1 MMRKFP
7 LVLSVLL
14 LLAFGIQLDV
24 RAEPGPNQ
32 SVDEYLKQQK
42 NDENIKKE
50 SETKNNIEETPET
63 TDEPVSAG
71 VSVTAW
77 DYIKMIF
84 ALLFVIALL
93 YGLLRFVNSRNKT
106 FQTNQLIHNLGGVGV
121 GQGKSL
127 QLMQVGNSIFLV
139 GIGEDITLLKEIT
152 DPAEIQNLTKIYEDK
167 VDIGKSIPYISEL
180 FGRLKEKGTTKTKD
194 EDKEASFKETFQKR
208 LQEIQKDRSNVLKDW
223 KTKER
228 DNNE

>member
-1 MMRKFP
+1 MRKFP
-7 LVLSVLL
+7 LLLSVLL
-14 LLAFGIQLDV
+14 LLIFGTQLDV
-24 RAEPGPNQ
+24 KAELDSNK
-32 SVDEYLKQQK
+32 SIEDYY
-42 NDENIKKE
+42 KE
-50 SETKNNIEETPET
+50 LNKDQNNEKETEANIEKTPET
-63 TDEPVSAG
+63 NDEPVSVG

-93 YGLLRFVNSRNKT
+93 YGLLRFVNSRNKN

-139 GIGEDITLLKEIT
+139 GIGDDITLLKEIT
-152 DPAEIQNLTKIYEDK
+152 NPEEIENLTKVYEEK
-167 VDIGKSIPYISEL
+167 IDIGKNIPYISEL
-180 FGRLKEKGTTKTKD
+180 IGRLKEKGNSRTET
-194 EDKEASFKETFQKR
+194 EDKKPSFDETFQKR

>member
-1 MMRKFP
+1 MRKFP
-7 LVLSVLL
+7 LVLSVILL
-14 LLAFGIQLDV
+14 LTFGIQLDV
-24 RAEPGPNQ
+24 RAESDPNE
-32 SVDEYLKQQK
+32 SVDEYLKKQN
-42 NDENIKKE
+42 NDVDSKKE
-50 SETKNNIEETPET
+50 SEVNIEETPET
-63 TDEPVSAG
+63 TEETVSVG

-77 DYIKMIF
+77 DYVKMIF

-106 FQTNQLIHNLGGVGV
+106 FQTNQLINNLGGVGV

-152 DPAEIQNLTKIYEDK
+152 DPAEIENLTKIYEEK
-167 VDIGKSIPYISEL
+167 IDIGKSIPYISEL
-180 FGRLKEKGTTKTKD
+180 IGRFREKGTSKTKS
-194 EDKEASFKETFQKR
+194 EDKKPSFDETFQKR

>member
-7 LVLSVLL
+7 LLLSVLL
-14 LLAFGIQLDV
+14 LLTFGTQLDV
-24 RAEPGPNQ
+24 KAESDSNK
-32 SVDEYLKQQK
+32 SIEEYYKDLNKDQ
-42 NDENIKKE
+42 NNEKE
-50 SETKNNIEETPET
+50 SEPNIEETPET
-63 TDEPVSAG
+63 TVEPVSAG

-77 DYIKMIF
+77 DYIKMVF

-93 YGLLRFVNSRNKT
+93 YGLLRFVNSRNRT

-139 GIGEDITLLKEIT
+139 GIGDDITLLKEIT
-152 DPAEIQNLTKIYEDK
+152 NPVEIESLTKIYEEK
-167 VDIGKSIPYISEL
+167 VDIGKNIPYISEL
-180 FGRLKEKGTTKTKD
+180 IGRLRDKGTLKAKTDSK
-194 EDKEASFKETFQKR
+194 KPSFDETFQKR

>member
-1 MMRKFP
+1 MRKFP
-7 LVLSVLL
+7 LVLSVFLFL
-14 LLAFGIQLDV
+14 TFGTQLV
-24 RAEPGPNQ
+24 VKAEVDSNE
-32 SVDEYLKQQK
+32 SVEQYLNNNNSK
-42 NDENIKKE
+42 NEKD
-50 SETKNNIEETPET
+50 SEVIIEETPDTTET
-63 TDEPVSAG
+63 TEPVSAG

-77 DYIKMIF
+77 DYIKMVL

-93 YGLLRFVNSRNKT
+93 YGVLRFVNSRNKT
-106 FQTNQLIHNLGGVGV
+106 FQTNQLIQNLGGVGV

-152 DPAEIQNLTKIYEDK
+152 DPVEIENLTKIYEAK
-167 VDIGKSIPYISEL
+167 IDIEKSIPYIFEIV
-180 FGRLKEKGTTKTKD
+180 GRLKDKGTSQK
-194 EDKEASFKETFQKR
+194 KESKQQPSFKETFQKR
-208 LQEIQKDRSNVLKDW
+208 LQDIQKDRSNVLKDW

>member
-1 MMRKFP
+1 MRKYN
-7 LVLSVLL
+7 LVVLSVLL
-14 LLAFGIQLDV
+14 LLTFGIQLDV
-24 RAEPGPNQ
+24 KAE
-32 SVDEYLKQQK
+32 VDANESIEEYYNKSNNNK
-42 NDENIKKE
+42 NNEKE
-50 SETKNNIEETPET
+50 SEVNVEETPET
-63 TDEPVSAG
+63 TEEPVSVG
-71 VSVTAW
+71 VSVTAM

-93 YGLLRFVNSRNKT
+93 YGLLRFVNSRNKS
-106 FQTNQLIHNLGGVGV
+106 FQTNQLIQNLGGVGV

-139 GIGEDITLLKEIT
+139 GIGEDITLLKEIN
-152 DPAEIQNLTKIYEDK
+152 DPEEIEKLTKKYEEK

-180 FGRLKEKGTTKTKD
+180 IGRLKEKGTSKSKS
-194 EDKEASFKETFQKR
+194 EGKELSFDETFQKK

>member
-1 MMRKFP
+1 MRKFS
-7 LVLSVLL
+7 LVLSILFLL
-14 LLAFGIQLDV
+14 TFGIQLDV
-24 RAEPGPNQ
+24 RAESDSNQ
-32 SVDEYLKQQK
+32 SIDEYLKNLNK
-42 NDENIKKE
+42 DESNEKE
-50 SETKNNIEETPET
+50 SQSNQEEAPET
-63 TDEPVSAG
+63 TDEPVSVG

-106 FQTNQLIHNLGGVGV
+106 FQTNQLIQNLGGVGV

-139 GIGEDITLLKEIT
+139 GIGEDITLIKEIN
-152 DPAEIQNLTKIYEDK
+152 DPAEIEKLTKIYEEK
-167 VDIGKSIPYISEL
+167 VDIGNSIPYISEL
-180 FGRLKEKGTTKTKD
+180 IGRLREKGITNTKR
-194 EDKEASFKETFQKR
+194 ESKEPSFDETFQKR

>member
-14 LLAFGIQLDV
+14 LLTFGIQLDV
-24 RAEPGPNQ
+24 RAESDPNE
-32 SVDEYLKQQK
+32 SVDEYLKKQN
-42 NDENIKKE
+42 NDVDSKKE
-50 SETKNNIEETPET
+50 SEVTIEETPET
-63 TDEPVSAG
+63 TEETVSVG
-71 VSVTAW
+71 VSVTAL
-77 DYIKMIF
+77 DYVKMIF

-106 FQTNQLIHNLGGVGV
+106 FQTNQLINNLGGVGV

-139 GIGEDITLLKEIT
+139 GIGEDITLLKEII
-152 DPAEIQNLTKIYEDK
+152 DPAEIESLTKIYEEK

-180 FGRLKEKGTTKTKD
+180 IGRFREKGTSKTKS
-194 EDKEASFKETFQKR
+194 EDKKPSFDETFQKR

>member
-1 MMRKFP
+1 MRKFP
-7 LVLSVLL
+7 LVLSVFLFL
-14 LLAFGIQLDV
+14 TFGTQLV
-24 RAEPGPNQ
+24 VKAEVDSNE
-32 SVDEYLKQQK
+32 SVEQYLKNNNSK
-42 NDENIKKE
+42 NEKD
-50 SETKNNIEETPET
+50 SEAIIEETPDTTET
-63 TDEPVSAG
+63 TEPVSAG

-77 DYIKMIF
+77 DYIKMVL

-93 YGLLRFVNSRNKT
+93 YGVLRFVNSRNKT
-106 FQTNQLIHNLGGVGV
+106 FQTNQLIQNLGGVGV

-152 DPAEIQNLTKIYEDK
+152 DPVEIENLTKIYEAKID
-167 VDIGKSIPYISEL
+167 VGKSIPYIFEIV
-180 FGRLKEKGTTKTKD
+180 GRLKDKGTSQK
-194 EDKEASFKETFQKR
+194 KESKQPSFKETFQKR
-208 LQEIQKDRSNVLKDW
+208 LQDIQKDRSNVLKDW

>member
-1 MMRKFP
+1 MMRKYN
-7 LVLSVLL
+7 LVVLSVLL
-14 LLAFGIQLDV
+14 LLTFGIQLDV
-24 RAEPGPNQ
+24 KAEVDANESIEEYYNKSNNNQ
-32 SVDEYLKQQK
+32 NNE
-42 NDENIKKE
+42 KE
-50 SETKNNIEETPET
+50 SEVKVEETPET
-63 TDEPVSAG
+63 TEDPVSVG

-77 DYIKMIF
+77 DYIKMVF

-106 FQTNQLIHNLGGVGV
+106 FQTNQLIQNLGGVGV

-139 GIGEDITLLKEIT
+139 GIGDDITLLKEIT
-152 DPAEIQNLTKIYEDK
+152 DPEEIEKLTKIYEEK

-180 FGRLKEKGTTKTKD
+180 IGRLKEKGTSKSKG
-194 EDKEASFKETFQKR
+194 EGKEPSFDETFQKR

>member
-1 MMRKFP
+1 MMRKFS
-7 LVLSVLL
+7 LFLSVLIL
-14 LLAFGIQLDV
+14 LTFGIQLDV
-24 RAEPGPNQ
+24 RAATDPNE
-32 SVDEYLKQQK
+32 SVDERLKKLK
-42 NDENIKKE
+42 NDLNKE
-50 SETKNNIEETPET
+50 QDSEANKIEESPET
-63 TDEPVSAG
+63 TDKPVSES

-77 DYIKMIF
+77 DYIKMIL

-152 DPAEIQNLTKIYEDK
+152 DPVEIENLTRIYEEK
-167 VDIGKSIPYISEL
+167 VDIGKSIPYISEII
-180 FGRLKEKGTTKTKD
+180 GRLKEKRTSKTKSKG
-194 EDKEASFKETFQKR
+194 KEPSFDETFQKR

-223 KTKER
+223 KTRER

>member
-7 LVLSVLL
+7 LFLSVLL
-14 LLAFGIQLDV
+14 LLTFGTQLDV
-24 RAEPGPNQ
+24 KAELDSNK
-32 SVDEYLKQQK
+32 SIEEYYKDLNKDQ
-42 NDENIKKE
+42 NNEKE
-50 SETKNNIEETPET
+50 SEANIEETPET
-63 TDEPVSAG
+63 TVEPVSAG

-77 DYIKMIF
+77 DYIKMVF

-139 GIGEDITLLKEIT
+139 GIGDDITLLKEIT
-152 DPAEIQNLTKIYEDK
+152 NPVEIENLTKIYEEK
-167 VDIGKSIPYISEL
+167 VDIGKNIPYISEL
-180 FGRLKEKGTTKTKD
+180 IGRLRDKGTSKTKTETK
-194 EDKEASFKETFQKR
+194 KPSFDETFQKR

>member
-1 MMRKFP
+1 MRKFP

-14 LLAFGIQLDV
+14 FLTFGTQLV
-24 RAEPGPNQ
+24 VKAELDSNE
-32 SVDEYLKQQK
+32 SVEQYLKNNNSK
-42 NDENIKKE
+42 
-50 SETKNNIEETPET
+50 SEKDPEAIIEETPDISES

-93 YGLLRFVNSRNKT
+93 YGILRFVNSRNKT

-139 GIGEDITLLKEIT
+139 GIGEDITLLKEIN
-152 DPAEIQNLTKIYEDK
+152 DPAEIENLTKIYEEK

-180 FGRLKEKGTTKTKD
+180 IGRLKEKGTSQKKEIKD
-194 EDKEASFKETFQKR
+194 PSFNETFQKK

>member
-1 MMRKFP
+1 MRKFP
-7 LVLSVLL
+7 LVLSVILL
-14 LLAFGIQLDV
+14 LTFGIQLDV
-24 RAEPGPNQ
+24 RAESDSNE
-32 SVDEYLKQQK
+32 SVDDYLKKQN
-42 NDENIKKE
+42 NDVNSKKE
-50 SETKNNIEETPET
+50 SEANIEETPET
-63 TDEPVSAG
+63 TEEPVSEG

-106 FQTNQLIHNLGGVGV
+106 FQTNQLIQNLGGVGV

-152 DPAEIQNLTKIYEDK
+152 DPAEIENLTKIYEEK
-167 VDIGKSIPYISEL
+167 VDIGKNIPYISEL
-180 FGRLKEKGTTKTKD
+180 IGRLGAKGTSRKKS
-194 EDKEASFKETFQKR
+194 EGKEPSFNETFQKR
-208 LQEIQKDRSNVLKDW
+208 LQEIQKDRSKVLKDW

>member
-7 LVLSVLL
+7 LFLSVLL
-14 LLAFGIQLDV
+14 LLTFGTELDV
-24 RAEPGPNQ
+24 KAELDSNK
-32 SVDEYLKQQK
+32 SIEEYYKDLNKDQ
-42 NDENIKKE
+42 NNEKE
-50 SETKNNIEETPET
+50 SEANIEETPET
-63 TDEPVSAG
+63 TVEPVSAG

-77 DYIKMIF
+77 DYIKMVF

-106 FQTNQLIHNLGGVGV
+106 FQTNQLINNLGGVGV

-139 GIGEDITLLKEIT
+139 GIGDDITLLKEIT
-152 DPAEIQNLTKIYEDK
+152 NPVEIESLTKIYEEK
-167 VDIGKSIPYISEL
+167 VDIGKNIPYISEL
-180 FGRLKEKGTTKTKD
+180 IGRLRDKGNSKTKTESK
-194 EDKEASFKETFQKR
+194 KLSFDETFQKR

>member
-1 MMRKFP
+1 MMRKYN
-7 LVLSVLL
+7 LVVLSVLL
-14 LLAFGIQLDV
+14 LLTFGIQLDV
-24 RAEPGPNQ
+24 KAEVDANESIEEYYNKSNNNQ
-32 SVDEYLKQQK
+32 NNE
-42 NDENIKKE
+42 KE
-50 SETKNNIEETPET
+50 SEANIEETPET
-63 TDEPVSAG
+63 IEEPVSVG

-139 GIGEDITLLKEIT
+139 GIGDDITLIKEIT
-152 DPAEIQNLTKIYEDK
+152 DPKEI
-167 VDIGKSIPYISEL
+167 
-180 FGRLKEKGTTKTKD
+180 EKLTTKTC
-194 EDKEASFKETFQKR
+194 
-208 LQEIQKDRSNVLKDW
+208 
-223 KTKER
+223 
-228 DNNE
+228 

>member
-1 MMRKFP
+1 MRKFP

-14 LLAFGIQLDV
+14 FLTFGTQLV
-24 RAEPGPNQ
+24 VKAELDSNE
-32 SVDEYLKQQK
+32 SVEQYLKNNNSK
-42 NDENIKKE
+42 
-50 SETKNNIEETPET
+50 SEKDPEANIEETPDISES

-93 YGLLRFVNSRNKT
+93 YGILRFVNSRNKT

-139 GIGEDITLLKEIT
+139 GIGEDITLLKEIN
-152 DPAEIQNLTKIYEDK
+152 DPAEIENLTKIYEEK

-180 FGRLKEKGTTKTKD
+180 IGRLKEKGTSQKKEIKD
-194 EDKEASFKETFQKR
+194 PSFNETFQKK

>member
-1 MMRKFP
+1 MRKFP
-7 LVLSVLL
+7 LVLSVILL
-14 LLAFGIQLDV
+14 LTFGIQLDA
-24 RAEPGPNQ
+24 RAESDSNE
-32 SVDEYLKQQK
+32 SVDEYLKKQN
-42 NDENIKKE
+42 NDVNSKKE
-50 SETKNNIEETPET
+50 LETNIEETPET
-63 TDEPVSAG
+63 TEEPVSEG

-152 DPAEIQNLTKIYEDK
+152 DPAEIENLTKIYEEK
-167 VDIGKSIPYISEL
+167 VDIGKNIPYISEL
-180 FGRLKEKGTTKTKD
+180 IGRLREKGTSRTKS
-194 EDKEASFKETFQKR
+194 EGKEPSFDETFQKR

>member
-1 MMRKFP
+1 MRKFP
-7 LVLSVLL
+7 LVLSVFLFL
-14 LLAFGIQLDV
+14 TFGTQLV
-24 RAEPGPNQ
+24 VKAEVDSNE
-32 SVDEYLKQQK
+32 SVEQYL
-42 NDENIKKE
+42 N
-50 SETKNNIEETPET
+50 KNNSKNEKDSEAIIEETPDTTET
-63 TDEPVSAG
+63 TEPVSAG

-77 DYIKMIF
+77 DYIKMVL

-93 YGLLRFVNSRNKT
+93 YGVLRFVNSRNKT
-106 FQTNQLIHNLGGVGV
+106 FQTNQLIQNLGGVGV

-152 DPAEIQNLTKIYEDK
+152 NPVEIENLTKIYEAK
-167 VDIGKSIPYISEL
+167 IDIEKSIPYIFEIV
-180 FGRLKEKGTTKTKD
+180 GRLKDKGTSQK
-194 EDKEASFKETFQKR
+194 KESKQPSFKETFQKR
-208 LQEIQKDRSNVLKDW
+208 LQDIQKERSNVLKDW

>member
-1 MMRKFP
+1 MRKFP
-7 LVLSVLL
+7 LVVSVILL
-14 LLAFGIQLDV
+14 LTFGIQLDV
-24 RAEPGPNQ
+24 RAESDPNE
-32 SVDEYLKQQK
+32 SVDEYLKKQN
-42 NDENIKKE
+42 NDMDSKKE
-50 SETKNNIEETPET
+50 SEVNIEETPET
-63 TDEPVSAG
+63 TEETVSVG

-77 DYIKMIF
+77 DYVKMIF

-106 FQTNQLIHNLGGVGV
+106 FQTNQLINNLGGVGV

-152 DPAEIQNLTKIYEDK
+152 DPAEIENLTKIYEEK

-180 FGRLKEKGTTKTKD
+180 IGRFREKGTSKTKS
-194 EDKEASFKETFQKR
+194 EDKKPSFDETFQKR

>member
-7 LVLSVLL
+7 LFLSVLL
-14 LLAFGIQLDV
+14 LLTFGTQLGV
-24 RAEPGPNQ
+24 KAELDSNKSIEDYYKELNKDQ
-32 SVDEYLKQQK
+32 
-42 NDENIKKE
+42 NNENE
-50 SETKNNIEETPET
+50 SEANIEKTPET
-63 TDEPVSAG
+63 NDEPVSVG

-93 YGLLRFVNSRNKT
+93 YGLLRFVNSRNKN

-139 GIGEDITLLKEIT
+139 GIGDDITLLKEIT
-152 DPAEIQNLTKIYEDK
+152 NPEEIENLTKVYEEK
-167 VDIGKSIPYISEL
+167 IDIGKSIPYISEL
-180 FGRLKEKGTTKTKD
+180 IGRLKEKGNSRTET
-194 EDKEASFKETFQKR
+194 EDKKSSFDETFQKR

>member
-1 MMRKFP
+1 MMRKFT

-14 LLAFGIQLDV
+14 LLILGTQLDV
-24 RAEPGPNQ
+24 SAESDSNK
-32 SVDEYLKQQK
+32 SVDEYFNNDK
-42 NDENIKKE
+42 NQNTEKEPEAIKD
-50 SETKNNIEETPET
+50 ETPET

-93 YGLLRFVNSRNKT
+93 YAILRFVNSRNKS

-152 DPAEIQNLTKIYEDK
+152 DPLEIENLTKIYEEK

-180 FGRLKEKGTTKTKD
+180 IGRLNAKGSTRKKESKNP
-194 EDKEASFKETFQKR
+194 SFNETFQKR

>member
-1 MMRKFP
+1 MRKFP
-7 LVLSVLL
+7 LVVSVILL
-14 LLAFGIQLDV
+14 LTFGIQLDV
-24 RAEPGPNQ
+24 RAESDPNE
-32 SVDEYLKQQK
+32 SVDEYLKKQN
-42 NDENIKKE
+42 NDVDSKKE
-50 SETKNNIEETPET
+50 SEVNIEETPET
-63 TDEPVSAG
+63 TEETVSVG

-77 DYIKMIF
+77 DYVKMIF

-93 YGLLRFVNSRNKT
+93 YGLLRLVNSRNKT
-106 FQTNQLIHNLGGVGV
+106 FQTNQLINNLGGVGV

-152 DPAEIQNLTKIYEDK
+152 DPAEIENLTKIYEEK

-180 FGRLKEKGTTKTKD
+180 IGRFREKGTSKTKS
-194 EDKEASFKETFQKR
+194 EDKKPSFDETFQKR

>member
-1 MMRKFP
+1 MRKFS
-7 LVLSVLL
+7 LVLSVLFL
-14 LLAFGIQLDV
+14 LTFGIQPD
-24 RAEPGPNQ
+24 AEAESDSNE
-32 SVDEYLKQQK
+32 SVDEYLKKQ
-42 NDENIKKE
+42 NDNVNNEKE
-50 SETKNNIEETPET
+50 SEANINETPET
-63 TDEPVSAG
+63 TEEPVSVG

-127 QLMQVGNSIFLV
+127 QLMQVGNSIYLV

-152 DPAEIQNLTKIYEDK
+152 DPMEIENLTKIYEEK

-180 FGRLKEKGTTKTKD
+180 IGRLKEKGTSKTKS
-194 EDKEASFKETFQKR
+194 EAKEPSFEETFQKR

>member
-1 MMRKFP
+1 MVRKFS
-7 LVLSVLL
+7 LVLSVLFVL
-14 LLAFGIQLDV
+14 TFGIQLNV
-24 RAEPGPNQ
+24 QAESDPNA
-32 SVDEYLKQQK
+32 SVDEMFKDSE
-42 NDENIKKE
+42 NDENKE
-50 SETKNNIEETPET
+50 QESNPTMEETPET
-63 TDEPVSAG
+63 TEEPVSVG

-93 YGLLRFVNSRNKT
+93 YGLLRFVNSRNKS

-152 DPAEIQNLTKIYEDK
+152 DPVEIDNLTKIYEEK
-167 VDIGKSIPYISEL
+167 VDIGKTIPYISEL
-180 FGRLKEKGTTKTKD
+180 IGRLKEKGTSKNKS
-194 EDKEASFKETFQKR
+194 EGKEPSFDETFQKR
-208 LQEIQKDRSNVLKDW
+208 LKEIKTDRSNVLKDW